1 MRRPRATPSG
11 WKFPWIANSKGPLSA
26 IARALPVA
34 CHSARNAGTA
44 RPRRTDLRLD
54 PVVTDELL
62 RLLIEDFA
70 NEGRTIFL
78 SSHHLSEVEH
88 IAEVDRHPRRR
99 QAPPRGAARAIRADI
114 GAFSPPVPMS
124 PTARNAQILSAI
136 ADGASCDYIVTHH
149 AEEFAAEL
157 RAHGATVL
165 NLTPL
170 NLGWKCSSKWFA
182 RRMSISGNAGAIRV

>member
-1 MRRPRATPSG
+1 LLAMAQNAELLVLDEPTSG
-11 WKFPWIANSKGPLSA
+11 
-26 IARALPVA
+26 
-34 CHSARNAGTA
+34 
-44 RPRRTDLRLD
+44 LD
-54 PVVTDELL
+54 PVVTDQLL

-78 SSHHLSEVEH
+78 SSHHLSEVER
-88 IAEVDRHPRRR
+88 IADWIGILDGGKLRLE
-99 QAPPRGAARAIRADI
+99 ARLDDIRAEYRRI
-114 GAFSPPVPMS
+114 LATGTGL
-124 PTARNAQILSAI
+124 PTARNAQILSAV

-170 NLGWKCSSKWFA
+170 NLGEVFLEVVRKEDAC
-182 RRMSISGNAGAIRV
+182 ISGNAGAIRV